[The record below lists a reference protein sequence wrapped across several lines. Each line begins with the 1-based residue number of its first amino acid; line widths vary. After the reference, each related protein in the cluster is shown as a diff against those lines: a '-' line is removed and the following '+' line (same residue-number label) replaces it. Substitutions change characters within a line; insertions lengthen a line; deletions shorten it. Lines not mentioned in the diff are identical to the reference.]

1 MNCNLDNMRT
11 SGKIHYEVKQYIES
25 IIKPEIKL
33 FDLAI
38 NIENKIKDL
47 TNYNIS
53 DPLKKG
59 VAFPTGLSINNCA
72 AHWTPKLNA
81 LRRLKIYDVIK
92 IDYGVHID
100 GSIIDSAFTYTFDDT
115 YKNLLDA
122 SFTSTELA
130 IKRAR
135 PDTLLSEIGEEIEEN
150 MKSYEIDLDGKT
162 YKINPVRDLCGH
174 IIKKFRIH
182 GSKVIPSIKLENY
195 NERINSNE
203 YYAVE
208 TFASTGSGIT
218 YEDKSDISHY
228 MLNYNKDLSNIKV
241 KGAIKSLYELI
252 NNNYFTLA
260 FCDRWIIH
268 KKIMNKNKT
277 ETLDTKNINKYLKQL
292 HTHDIINIYPP
303 IYDINKNSYVSQF
316 EDTIYVAENKTEI
329 LSK

>member
-1 MNCNLDNMRT
+1 MNCNLDNMKIA
-11 SGKIHYEVKQYIES
+11 GKIHYKTKQYIES

-33 FDLAI
+33 YDLAI
-38 NIENKIKDL
+38 NIENKIKEL

-53 DPLKKG
+53 DPLKAG
-59 VAFPTGLSINNCA
+59 IAFPTGLSINNCA
-72 AHWTPKLNA
+72 AHWTPKLNS
-81 LRRLKIYDVIK
+81 LRKLKIYDVIK
-92 IDYGVHID
+92 IDYGVHIN
-100 GSIIDSAFTYTFDDT
+100 GSIIDSAFTYTFDDK
-115 YKNLLDA
+115 YNNLLNA

-150 MKSYEIDLDGKT
+150 MKSYEIELDGKT

-174 IIKKFRIH
+174 IIRKFRIH
-182 GSKVIPSIKLENY
+182 GNKVIPSIKLDNY
-195 NERINSNE
+195 NERIDSNE

-218 YEDKSDISHY
+218 YEDKNDISHY
-228 MLNYNKDLSNIKV
+228 MLNYNRDLSSIKI
-241 KGAIKSLYELI
+241 KGVVKSLYELI

-260 FCDRWIIH
+260 FCDRWIMY

-277 ETLDTKNINKYLKQL
+277 ETLDSKSINKYLKQL
-292 HTHDIINIYPP
+292 HNNDIINIYPP
-303 IYDINKNSYVSQF
+303 IYDININSYVSQF
-316 EDTIYVAENKTEI
+316 EDTIYVGEDKTEI